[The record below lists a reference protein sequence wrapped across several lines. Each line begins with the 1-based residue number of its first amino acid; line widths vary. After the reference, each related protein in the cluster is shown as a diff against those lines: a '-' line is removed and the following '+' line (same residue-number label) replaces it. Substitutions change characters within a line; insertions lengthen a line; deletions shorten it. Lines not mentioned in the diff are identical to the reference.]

1 LKKFVGDYD
10 NALMRMVENERLAD
24 FGSFNKMIPRITLH
38 SIEHQLQ
45 GIYTNE
51 KFKEVQ
57 AEFSGFMMCFASL
70 LKCEGAISTYEVD
83 DCVRVFDDFTKQVRY
98 CVYFNDNECEVKCTC
113 RLYEFRGIM
122 CRHALMVL
130 TLVKG
135 VKELP
140 SKYIL
145 DRWRK
150 DLKRKYTI
158 VKSSYDDLSG
168 NPEAQKYDDLCNDFS
183 EVAWIAS
190 KNNEAYMRMKVSVSK
205 LKEEVLHN
213 ESRGESSL
221 SSPPSH
227 HLPKI

>member
-1 LKKFVGDYD
+1 VNAFFNGYVGPSTPLKKFVGDYD
-10 NALMRMVENERLAD
+10 NTLMRMVENERLVD
-24 FGSFNKMIPRITLH
+24 FGSFNKMIPLITFH

-57 AEFSGFMMCFASL
+57 KEFRGFMMCFASL

-83 DCVRVFDDFTKQVRY
+83 DCVRVADNFTKQVKY

-113 RLYEFRGIM
+113 RLFAFRGIM
-122 CRHALMVL
+122 CRHALIVL

-145 DRWRK
+145 D
-150 DLKRKYTI
+150 
-158 VKSSYDDLSG
+158 
-168 NPEAQKYDDLCNDFS
+168 
-183 EVAWIAS
+183 
-190 KNNEAYMRMKVSVSK
+190 
-205 LKEEVLHN
+205 
-213 ESRGESSL
+213 
-221 SSPPSH
+221 
-227 HLPKI
+227 